1 MTKGEKTMQ
10 EVTKRSYGVDV
21 SSHNG
26 TDLSSLARAGAKF
39 ALVKTSEG
47 LDYRNPK
54 AQDQIN
60 SAKDNGMMVSGYHYA
75 RFSANSGVAVQ
86 EGHYAVNSAVAV
98 GLPKGSYLA
107 CDWETGSGNVTNQG
121 YEASAN
127 AVLAFLDVIVAA
139 GYKPLLYSGKSLLT
153 NNMNVK
159 KITAKY
165 GSCLWVASY
174 KTMNRQDTADFGYFP
189 SMDNI
194 AIWQFSSNWY
204 GLNVDANITLIDL
217 KSDVPALKP
226 QPSNPAPTKST
237 AKTWTDVQG
246 MIWHEEKGTFITG
259 GAINLRWG
267 ATTQSTIIAQLP
279 AGSVVKYNAWARD
292 KAGRV
297 WLQQPRPNGKNAYI
311 VGRVGNEAWGTFK

>member
-1 MTKGEKTMQ
+1 MQ
-10 EVTKRSYGVDV
+10 VAKRSYGVDV
-21 SSHNG
+21 SSFQG
-26 TDLSSLARAGAKF
+26 TDLAKYANLGAKYAF
-39 ALVKTSEG
+39 VKVSEG

-54 AQDQIN
+54 AEAQIN

-75 RFSANSGVAVQ
+75 RFSANGGVAVQ

-98 GLPKGSYLA
+98 GLPKCSYLA

-153 NNMNVK
+153 NNINVK

-165 GSCLWVASY
+165 GTCLWVASY

-204 GLNVDANITLIDL
+204 GLDVDANVTLIDL
-217 KSDVPALKP
+217 KSDVPSLKP
-226 QPSNPAPTKST
+226 QPSNPAPAKPT

-246 MIWHEEKGTFITG
+246 MTWHAEDGTFITG

-267 ATTQSTIIAQLP
+267 ASTESMLITTLP

-292 KAGRV
+292 SAGRV
-297 WLQQPRPNGKNAYI
+297 WLQQPRGSNHYGYL
-311 VGRVGNEAWGTFK
+311 VGRVGNDAWGTFK

>member
-1 MTKGEKTMQ
+1 M
-10 EVTKRSYGVDV
+10 EVAKRSYGVDV
-21 SSHNG
+21 SSFQG
-26 TDLSSLARAGAKF
+26 TDLAKYANLGAKYAF
-39 ALVKTSEG
+39 VKVSEG

-54 AQDQIN
+54 AEAQIN

-75 RFSANSGVAVQ
+75 RFSANDGVAVQ

-107 CDWETGSGNVTNQG
+107 CDWESGSGNVTNQG

-153 NNMNVK
+153 NNINVK

-165 GSCLWVASY
+165 GTCLWVASY

-204 GLNVDANITLIDL
+204 GLDVDANITLIDL
-217 KSDVPALKP
+217 KSDVPSLKP
-226 QPSNPAPTKST
+226 QPSNPAPDKPTG
-237 AKTWTDVQG
+237 KTWTDVQG
-246 MIWHEEKGTFITG
+246 MTWHEEHGTFITG

-267 ATTQSTIIAQLP
+267 ASTESMLITTLP

-292 KAGRV
+292 SVGRV
-297 WLQQPRPNGKNAYI
+297 WLQQPRGSNHYGYL
-311 VGRVGNEAWGTFK
+311 VGRVGNDAWGTFK

>member
-1 MTKGEKTMQ
+1 MQ
-10 EVTKRSYGVDV
+10 VAKRSYGVDV
-21 SSHNG
+21 SSFQG
-26 TDLSSLARAGAKF
+26 TDLAKYANLGAKYAF
-39 ALVKTSEG
+39 VKVSEG

-54 AQDQIN
+54 AQAQIN
-60 SAKDNGMMVSGYHYA
+60 SAKANNMLVMGYHYA
-75 RFSANSGVAVQ
+75 RFSGDSNMAVQ
-86 EGHYAVNSAVAV
+86 EGHYTVNSAKEVD
-98 GLPKGSYLA
+98 LPKGSYLA

-153 NNMNVK
+153 NNVNVK
-159 KITAKY
+159 KITDKY
-165 GSCLWVASY
+165 GTCLWVASY
-174 KTMNRQDTADFGYFP
+174 KTMNRQDAADFGYFP

-217 KSDVPALKP
+217 KSDAPSLKP
-226 QPSNPAPTKST
+226 QSSNPAPAKPTP
-237 AKTWTDVQG
+237 KTWTDVQG
-246 MIWHEEKGTFITG
+246 MTWHAEDGTFITG

-267 ATTQSTIIAQLP
+267 ASTESMLITTLP

-292 KAGRV
+292 SAGRV
-297 WLQQPRPNGKNAYI
+297 WLQQPRGSNHYGYL
-311 VGRVGNEAWGTFK
+311 VGRVGNDAWGTFK

>member
-1 MTKGEKTMQ
+1 MQ
-10 EVTKRSYGVDV
+10 VAKRSYGVDV
-21 SSHNG
+21 SSFQG
-26 TDLSSLARAGAKF
+26 TDLAKYANLGAKYAF
-39 ALVKTSEG
+39 VKVSEG

-54 AQDQIN
+54 AQAQIN

-107 CDWETGSGNVTNQG
+107 CDWESGSGNVTNQG

-153 NNMNVK
+153 NNLNVK
-159 KITAKY
+159 TITAKY
-165 GSCLWVASY
+165 GTCLWVASY

-204 GLNVDANITLIDL
+204 GLDVDANVTLIDL
-217 KSDVPALKP
+217 KSDVPSLKP
-226 QPSNPAPTKST
+226 QPSNPAPAKPTG
-237 AKTWTDVQG
+237 KTWTDVQG
-246 MIWHEEKGTFITG
+246 MTWHEEHGTFITG

-267 ATTQSTIIAQLP
+267 ASTESMLITTLP

-292 KAGRV
+292 SAGRV
-297 WLQQPRPNGKNAYI
+297 WLQQPRGSNHYGYL
-311 VGRVGNEAWGTFK
+311 VGRVGNDAWGTFK